1 MLLSQHIKEHII
13 KHSKQFPKQEVCGV
27 VINDKPYKCSNI
39 AENKNEAF
47 VINPDEID
55 GLIESHG
62 KIQMVYHTHWNDSQP
77 GYLSPPDICNAK
89 SNKLA
94 YCLYHSEF
102 DCWDLFD
109 PNNIINPFPC
119 FDNFNIY
126 SPKEIDYYL
135 KWPFV
140 YNRSDCFSLLRAY
153 YKGMLD
159 IALPDIP
166 RGFSLEETISP
177 SWNLLNENFP
187 KAGFRK
193 LEDDELL
200 KNNDVVGMTL
210 NGVQPHHVAIIIDT
224 AKKTGLHNLGG
235 DRVSELF
242 VYGGSYW
249 DRVTK
254 YRCRH
259 QLLE

>member
-1 MLLSQHIKEHII
+1 MLLPHIKDHIVN
-13 KHSKQFPKQEVCGV
+13 HAKQIPEQEVCGV
-27 VINDKPYKCSNI
+27 VINNKPYKCFNT
-39 AENKNEAF
+39 AQNKEEAF
-47 VINPDEID
+47 VIDPGEID
-55 GLIESHG
+55 KLTESYG
-62 KIQMVYHTHWNDSQP
+62 EIQLVYHTHWKDSQS

-102 DCWDLFD
+102 NCWDFFD
-109 PNNIINPFPC
+109 PSNIVNPFPL
-119 FDNFNIY
+119 FSKNSY

-159 IALPDIP
+159 ITLPDFP
-166 RGFSLEETISP
+166 RGVSLEETTDP
-177 SWNLLNENFP
+177 SWKLLDDNFH
-187 KAGFRK
+187 KANFYK
-193 LEDDELL
+193 LNDDELL
-200 KNNDVVGMTL
+200 KNNDVVVMNL
-210 NGVQPHHVAIIIDT
+210 NGTQSHHVAIIVD
-224 AKKTGLHNLGG
+224 ASKKIGLHNLGG

-249 DRVTK
+249 DRVIK
-254 YRCRH
+254 YKCRH
-259 QLLE
+259 KLLE